1 MVLTLGATLTAT
13 IGLFCCAAIGYIC
26 YLTFFPLCIPYPY
39 PRVSRSGAGVYAGSF
54 NPVHDGHIAIL
65 RAMRN
70 RFDTIYAVVGYNPG
84 KKYPVSPEQ
93 RAKLLKKMLLKNGL
107 PQVKVDI
114 VPGYIWRFAKEK
126 GAVIP
131 AEIFLNFLNILGPI
145 VLGPLQSP
153 MRTVFFQA
161 SPAYSKISST
171 KVRLLRAFDREV
183 KGFVDDRECAEDL
196 ARMYNPK
203 NSSHSMT
210 KEEMKTFLR
219 EVEEIRRQRAME
231 TEKDK

>member
-1 MVLTLGATLTAT
+1 M
-13 IGLFCCAAIGYIC
+13 
-26 YLTFFPLCIPYPY
+26 
-39 PRVSRSGAGVYAGSF
+39 
-54 NPVHDGHIAIL
+54 
-65 RAMRN
+65 
-70 RFDTIYAVVGYNPG
+70 
-84 KKYPVSPEQ
+84 K
-93 RAKLLKKMLLKNGL
+93 
-107 PQVKVDI
+107 
-114 VPGYIWRFAKEK
+114 
-126 GAVIP
+126 
-131 AEIFLNFLNILGPI
+131 
-145 VLGPLQSP
+145 
-153 MRTVFFQA
+153 TVFFQA